1 MKTFEE
7 IKKLRENVSQIRTL
21 FNVKIPKWLTDQ
33 KHYDKTGVYFNTDDR
48 FTACGK
54 IEIWFSSWMG
64 TYGDS
69 GCSTQ
74 CRLDINVFR
83 KHFVSYLNA
92 NRKEIMLAI
101 ADSIEKEAK
110 SLKEKAE
117 EEVKAQLS
125 ELAELD
131 NVEEAII

>member
-1 MKTFEE
+1 MKAFEE

-21 FNVKIPKWLTDQ
+21 FNVKIPKWEESRKT
-33 KHYDKTGVYFNTDDR
+33 YDKTGYSFNSDDR
-48 FTACGK
+48 FSAFGK

-69 GCSTQ
+69 GCSDQ
-74 CRLDINVFR
+74 LRLDKDIFK
-83 KHFVSYLNA
+83 KHFVSYLNL
-92 NRKEIMLAI
+92 NRKEIMFAI

-117 EEVKAQLS
+117 EEVKSQLS

-131 NVEEAII
+131 DVG